1 MAIETSRPLKVL
13 ISAYACEPDLGS
25 EPGIGWNTVC
35 QIAQKHDVW
44 VVTRT
49 NNRTSIEK
57 ALERAP
63 KANLHFVY
71 FDLPRWARF
80 WKRGQRGVRIYYYL
94 WQMTAHFA
102 IRKVVRDVK
111 FDIAHHI
118 TFGTYSYPSLLTFL
132 PIPFVWGTVGGGESA
147 PRLYWKGFSWRGRA
161 HEMFRSMMRR
171 RGEWDPF
178 ARFTARKAAVAVA
191 TTHETAQRIRSMG
204 ATGEIVIQS
213 VAALNDS
220 DLRDLLSIPL
230 RSSSPFRVISVGRLL
245 HWKGFHLALEAFAR
259 LHADYSDCELWFV
272 GDGPERRRLEK
283 MARRLQIEHR
293 VTFWGQVSRRETLQK
308 VADCDVMLFPS
319 LHDSGGWAS
328 IESMAAGR
336 PVVCLDLGG
345 PALQVSA
352 ETGFKISADDPCKA
366 IHELAGAL
374 ISLAQDPSLRM
385 RMSIASRKRVQEI
398 FNWRHVGET
407 FEALY
412 QLNASSKTN
421 ALALTMEGQ
430 INTLRSRASR
440 GNVSLGRNS

>member
-1 MAIETSRPLKVL
+1 
-13 ISAYACEPDLGS
+13 
-25 EPGIGWNTVC
+25 
-35 QIAQKHDVW
+35 
-44 VVTRT
+44 
-49 NNRTSIEK
+49 
-57 ALERAP
+57 
-63 KANLHFVY
+63 
-71 FDLPRWARF
+71 
-80 WKRGQRGVRIYYYL
+80 
-94 WQMTAHFA
+94 
-102 IRKVVRDVK
+102 
-111 FDIAHHI
+111 
-118 TFGTYSYPSLLTFL
+118 
-132 PIPFVWGTVGGGESA
+132 
-147 PRLYWKGFSWRGRA
+147 
-161 HEMFRSMMRR
+161 
-171 RGEWDPF
+171 
-178 ARFTARKAAVAVA
+178 
-191 TTHETAQRIRSMG
+191 
-204 ATGEIVIQS
+204 
-213 VAALNDS
+213 
-220 DLRDLLSIPL
+220 
-230 RSSSPFRVISVGRLL
+230 
-245 HWKGFHLALEAFAR
+245 
-259 LHADYSDCELWFV
+259 
-272 GDGPERRRLEK
+272 

-345 PALQVSA
+345 PAHQVSA